1 MNASGTKLHRVV
13 QATMA
18 DECIFTPSR
27 IIIGHSET
35 CKHPLERHGYYYY
48 QPTLSQP
55 ANCSVPVAVEYN
67 TNNKLSRLTF
77 WSIREL
83 QVFAVIDPFIYGSE
97 RILGMES
104 PTWKCLLCYYIPCT

>member
-1 MNASGTKLHRVV
+1 MDIQRHVNIHLRD
-13 QATMA
+13 M
-18 DECIFTPSR
+18 D
-27 IIIGHSET
+27 IIIISQ
-35 CKHPLERHGYYYY
+35 LSD
-48 QPTLSQP
+48 LSQP

-83 QVFAVIDPFIYGSE
+83 QVSAVIDPFIYGSE

-104 PTWKCLLCYYIPCT
+104 PTWKCYVITFPALRSNVAKNVLLDND